1 MEIRQLR
8 AFIAIAELGTF
19 TAGALRVHVTQAA
32 ISMQIR
38 QLENE
43 LGARLFIRA
52 PRRVMLTEA
61 GEQLLQRA
69 RQILRDHDAALDEIA
84 ELAGAERGRLRVGSA
99 SAMVTTDVLPQLLKE
114 VRRKHSRAEV
124 TVASGTSEALVQQ
137 ILSGEIDIAF
147 VSLPVEARGINTERL
162 TQDQLVAV
170 ASPRHRLAK
179 QKTISAYTLA
189 GEKLILGERGG
200 NTRRLIDLFFAQAGV
215 SLHVSM
221 ELSRQAAI
229 RRMVEADMGV
239 GIVPLQTVRDEVERG
254 RLIRWWIEGA
264 QINWEM
270 GLARLAGGYESPISQ
285 TFIKLS
291 RDYFRGN
298 PECRRQEN
306 SNGVGQEAREE
317 IVLIISSE
325 YLNQAFNI
333 LFIVKEMRRHTN
345 PLRLLRD
352 DHPLLGQP

>member
-19 TAGALRVHVTQAA
+19 TAGAKRVHVTQAA

-69 RQILRDHDAALDEIA
+69 RQILRDHDAAVDEIA
-84 ELAGAERGRLRVGSA
+84 ELAGAERGRLRIGSA
-99 SAMVTTDVLPQLLKE
+99 SAMVTTDVLPKLLKE
-114 VRRKHSRAEV
+114 VRKQHAGAEV
-124 TVASGTSEALVQQ
+124 SVASGTSEALVQQ
-137 ILSGEIDIAF
+137 ILGGELDVAF

-162 TQDQLVAV
+162 SQDQLVAI

-179 QKTISAYTLA
+179 QRTISAYTLA

-200 NTRRLIDLFFAQAGV
+200 NTRRLIDQFFAQAGV
-215 SLHVSM
+215 TLHVAM

-229 RRMVEADMGV
+229 RRMVEEDMGV
-239 GIVPLQTVRDEVERG
+239 GIVPLQTVSEAVDKG
-254 RLIRWWIEGA
+254 RLVRWWIEGA
-264 QINWEM
+264 QINWEL
-270 GLARLAGGYESPISQ
+270 GVARLVGGYESPIVQ
-285 TFIKLS
+285 TFIKLT
-291 RDYFRGN
+291 RNHF
-298 PECRRQEN
+298 
-306 SNGVGQEAREE
+306 A
-317 IVLIISSE
+317 SE
-325 YLNQAFNI
+325 SAKVAVTKKGKSPVN
-333 LFIVKEMRRHTN
+333 KKRH
-345 PLRLLRD
+345 RK
-352 DHPLLGQP
+352 

>member
-19 TAGALRVHVTQAA
+19 TAGAARVHVTQAA

-69 RQILRDHDAALDEIA
+69 RQILRDHDAAVDEIA
-84 ELAGAERGRLRVGSA
+84 ELAGAERGRLRIGSA
-99 SAMVTTDVLPQLLKE
+99 SAMVTTDVLPKLLNE
-114 VRRKHSRAEV
+114 VRKQHAGAEI

-137 ILSGEIDIAF
+137 ILAGELDIAF

-162 TQDQLVAV
+162 SQDQLVAI

-179 QKTISAYTLA
+179 QRTISAYTLA
-189 GEKLILGERGG
+189 GEKLIMGERGG
-200 NTRRLIDLFFAQAGV
+200 NTRRLIDQFFSQAGV
-215 SLHVSM
+215 TLHVSM

-229 RRMVEADMGV
+229 RRMVEEDMGV
-239 GIVPLQTVRDEVERG
+239 GIVPLQTVGEAIEKG
-254 RLIRWWIEGA
+254 RLVRWWIEGA
-264 QINWEM
+264 HINWEL
-270 GLARLAGGYESPISQ
+270 GVARLTGGYESPITQ
-285 TFIKLS
+285 TFIKLA
-291 RDYFRGN
+291 RNYFSDSQRPAAAKKTKLAPGKK
-298 PECRRQEN
+298 RTKR
-306 SNGVGQEAREE
+306 
-317 IVLIISSE
+317 
-325 YLNQAFNI
+325 
-333 LFIVKEMRRHTN
+333 
-345 PLRLLRD
+345 
-352 DHPLLGQP
+352 